1 MTPAILKQNPK
12 MFKTWAA
19 TAQEI
24 LEKSPREEIT
34 GNELAETTDKFTEN
48 LKPK

>member
-12 MFKTWAA
+12 MFETWAA

-24 LEKSPREEIT
+24 LEKSPREKIT
-34 GNELAETTDKFTEN
+34 GNELANTTDMFTDN